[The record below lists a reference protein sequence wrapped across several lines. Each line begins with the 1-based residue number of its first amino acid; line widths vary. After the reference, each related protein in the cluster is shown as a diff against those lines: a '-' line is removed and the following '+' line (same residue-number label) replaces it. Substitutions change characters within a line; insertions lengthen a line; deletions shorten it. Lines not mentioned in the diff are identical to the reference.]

1 MRTFLPMLLIST
13 IWMWGCTQPSQNTT
27 KVDYLPIGDSL
38 TKRTFETLS
47 GTLKSKIAEVG
58 FPGAITFCRAEAKSL
73 TQIFTNENIS
83 IKRTTL
89 KPRNTTYAPNPL
101 ESEVL
106 NYFQQKWNNGDSLT
120 PVLKTDNMGNTHY
133 FKPILI
139 QPLCTGC
146 HGDPQ
151 KDIAPLTLKIIQQ
164 NYPTDLATGYKT
176 GDLRGTWHI
185 TFIKK

>member
-1 MRTFLPMLLIST
+1 MLLIST
-13 IWMWGCTQPSQNTT
+13 IWMWGCTQQSHNTS
-27 KVDYLPIGDSL
+27 KVDFLPIGDSL

-73 TQIFTNENIS
+73 TQTFANKNIS

-89 KPRNTTYAPNPL
+89 KTRNNTNAPDSL
-101 ESEVL
+101 ESKVL
-106 NYFQQKWNNGDSLT
+106 AYFQQKWNNGESLT
-120 PVLKTDNMGNTHY
+120 PVLETDNMGNTHY
-133 FKPILI
+133 FKPIMI

-146 HGDPQ
+146 HGNPQ
-151 KDIAPLTLKIIQQ
+151 KDIDPQTLKSIQQ

-176 GDLRGTWHI
+176 GDLRGAWHI
-185 TFIKK
+185 TFIKKNNF